1 MAFAINPY
9 MQYGSQA
16 YNTPAFGG
24 YTMPTFG
31 AFTIRPFTPFQNQY
45 NSYQQNTF
53 QLTSPFNLLFQS
65 KINTIQQTNY
75 LQMQLQ
81 LQRAQAQ
88 YQQMLAQYQQ
98 LNYQQPR
105 QQQQPAQQSQQSG
118 SSNTPTNVMNLLKQY
133 GYNAQKGQ
141 HFSNVMIQGHVGFK
155 SRCARYVS
163 NGLVKAGLS
172 NGLRGNGCDMD
183 TVLSKN
189 RHFKQIPTNGLD
201 LEQLPAGCVLV
212 YEAGVSGYHKRY
224 GHVEVTDGKGNAYS
238 DGKTRNIRKGA
249 KVFIPV

>member
-98 LNYQQPR
+98 LNYQQP
-105 QQQQPAQQSQQSG
+105 QEQSYQFNYSNA
-118 SSNTPTNVMNLLKQY
+118 NTPTSVINLLNRY
-133 GYNAQKGQ
+133 GYNKEKAQTLTNEMIKGYR
-141 HFSNVMIQGHVGFK
+141 GFTGY
-155 SRCARYVS
+155 CARYVC
-163 NGLVKAGLS
+163 NGLERSGLS
-172 NGLRGNGCDMD
+172 NGMRANGTDMD
-183 TVLSKN
+183 NILSKN
-189 RHFKQIPTNGLD
+189 RNFRQIPTDGLD
-201 LEQLPAGCVLV
+201 LEKLPAGCILV
-212 YEAGVSGYHKRY
+212 YEKGVSGYHRLY